1 MIYENA
7 LNEYLNYLSINL
19 KPTTRLNLI
28 RIFKNH
34 ITPHFKEKKMNNITN
49 GDYLNWVNY
58 IKSKNNSNSFNEN
71 VYYAIKKFFD
81 YLEKMYNIDNIP
93 RKYGRFYNF
102 SIDTK
107 VNIISIWNI
116 TEFKRFINSVNEPI
130 YHCFFDLLFYTGL
143 RKGEAM
149 ALRFYDLNGNKLTVN
164 KNITKDCFNGK
175 RLELKPKTK
184 KSERQILIDTILKNE
199 ILKLKKYY
207 STKYDNFN
215 DNFYIFGGTNPL
227 APTTIERKKNKY
239 CKIAGVKQI
248 RIHDFRH
255 SHASM
260 LYSGNVNIKYI
271 QERLGHAD
279 ISTTLNTYVHLNKE
293 YEKKVIRA
301 LLIQKLL

>member
-1 MIYENA
+1 MTFYSAI
-7 LNEYLNYLSINL
+7 LS
-19 KPTTRLNLI
+19 P
-28 RIFKNH
+28 
-34 ITPHFKEKKMNNITN
+34 
-49 GDYLNWVNY
+49 
-58 IKSKNNSNSFNEN
+58 S
-71 VYYAIKKFFD
+71 
-81 YLEKMYNIDNIP
+81 
-93 RKYGRFYNF
+93 
-102 SIDTK
+102 
-107 VNIISIWNI
+107 
-116 TEFKRFINSVNEPI
+116 
-130 YHCFFDLLFYTGL
+130 
-143 RKGEAM
+143 
-149 ALRFYDLNGNKLTVN
+149 
-164 KNITKDCFNGK
+164 
-175 RLELKPKTK
+175 
-184 KSERQILIDTILKNE
+184 
-199 ILKLKKYY
+199 
-207 STKYDNFN
+207 STYNFN